1 MVVIRIRVLIKSIS
15 NILLFEMA
23 NNIKFTNFTL
33 LTKASELQKVEF
45 VTNPVFFILKIFKVD
60 LES

>member
-1 MVVIRIRVLIKSIS
+1 
-15 NILLFEMA
+15 MA

-33 LTKASELQKVEF
+33 LTKASEFQKAEF
-45 VTNPVFFILKIFKVD
+45 VSNAVFFMLKIFKVD

>member
-1 MVVIRIRVLIKSIS
+1 
-15 NILLFEMA
+15 MA

-33 LTKASELQKVEF
+33 LTKASELQKAEF
-45 VTNPVFFILKIFKVD
+45 VYTNPVFFILKIFKVD

>member
-1 MVVIRIRVLIKSIS
+1 
-15 NILLFEMA
+15 MA

-33 LTKASELQKVEF
+33 LTKASELQIAEF

>member
-1 MVVIRIRVLIKSIS
+1 
-15 NILLFEMA
+15 MA

-33 LTKASELQKVEF
+33 LTKASEFQKAEL
-45 VTNPVFFILKIFKVD
+45 VFFILKIFKVD